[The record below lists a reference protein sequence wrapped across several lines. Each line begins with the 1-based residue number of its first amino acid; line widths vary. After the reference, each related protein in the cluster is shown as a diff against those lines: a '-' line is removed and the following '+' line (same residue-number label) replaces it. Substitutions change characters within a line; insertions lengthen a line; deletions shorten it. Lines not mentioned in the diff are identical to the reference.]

1 MSLFLIIISILFGF
15 IVGSFLNVVVLRMH
29 TGRSF
34 VHGRS
39 MCFTCNKGLNWFE
52 LVPVLSFIF
61 QKGKCRNCSVPL
73 SIQYIAMELV
83 TGALFGLV
91 WFVFFDISN
100 LVSLVPV
107 VFGWVVVSCL
117 VVAGAYDKRHF
128 ILPDE
133 VTYFFAGLGILS
145 LFFPVLIGSDVL
157 VQLPTWQ
164 AIISGPV
171 VALPFALVWWMS
183 RGAWMGLGDAKL
195 SLGIGWILGLRA
207 GFSALVFSFWIGAF
221 FVMLLLG
228 YRLIVKYLGRKKL
241 GALDHHIPFGPF
253 LIAGFFVV
261 YLSGFTLYA
270 LMMWWA
276 GVLY

>member
-34 VHGRS
+34 VRGRS

-52 LVPVLSFIF
+52 LIPILSFIF
-61 QKGKCRNCSVPL
+61 QRGKCRNCSVPL
-73 SIQYIAMELV
+73 SIQYMAMELV
-83 TGALFGLV
+83 TGALFGLI
-91 WFVFFDISN
+91 WFVFFDITN
-100 LVSLVPV
+100 LVSLIPV
-107 VFGWVVVSCL
+107 VFGWIVVSCL
-117 VVAGAYDKRHF
+117 VVAGMYDIRHF

-133 VTYFFAGLGILS
+133 TTYFFAGLGVLA

-171 VALPFALVWWMS
+171 VALPFALVWWIS
-183 RGAWMGLGDAKL
+183 RGTWMGLGDAKL
-195 SLGIGWILGLRA
+195 SLGIGWILGLNA
-207 GFSALVFSFWIGAF
+207 GFSALIFSFWIGAVFVIGLVLYRF
-221 FVMLLLG
+221 FQKH
-228 YRLIVKYLGRKKL
+228 IQHKKISK
-241 GALDHHIPFGPF
+241 LDHHIPFGPF
-253 LIAGFFVV
+253 LIKGFLAV
-261 YLSGFTLYA
+261 YLSGFTLYS